1 MARLERIKKMNKEP
15 KTLNELV
22 NPKWFCK
29 ELFGDRFSDTNILIQ
44 NLCGKQDDEQR
55 AREEA
60 KRKEEKEKS
69 INLFDWLGKEEEKP
83 FVYIFSIYQKSFWY
97 GEDFLSAYFDIFL
110 TEKLEKIDSIDDFTF
125 LTDSVENI
133 ELVEFLQE
141 NEINIKDTE
150 KVKETLKHIIF
161 FIATEGYEDGVN
173 RAYLDVEKGYRG
185 WDLCC

>member
-1 MARLERIKKMNKEP
+1 M
-15 KTLNELV
+15 KTLEELV

-29 ELFGDRFSDTNILIQ
+29 ELFGDRFSDKNILIQ

-60 KRKEEKEKS
+60 KRKEEKEKP
-69 INLFDWLGKEEEKP
+69 INLFDWLGKESEEP
-83 FVYIFSIYQKSFWY
+83 FVYIFSIYQESFWY
-97 GEDFLSAYFDIFL
+97 GEDFLRVYFDIFL

-125 LTDSVENI
+125 LTDSVENK

-150 KVKETLKHIIF
+150 KVKDNLKYIIF
-161 FIATEGYEDGVN
+161 FIATAGYNDGVN
-173 RAYLDVEKGYRG
+173 RGKKREWGL
-185 WDLCC
+185 DLCC

>member
-1 MARLERIKKMNKEP
+1 MARLERIKQM
-15 KTLNELV
+15 KTLEELV

-29 ELFGDRFSDTNILIQ
+29 ELFGDSLSDKNILIR

-97 GEDFLSAYFDIFL
+97 GENFLYSYFEKFL

-125 LTDSVENI
+125 LTDSVENK

-150 KVKETLKHIIF
+150 KVKDNLKYIIF
-161 FIATEGYEDGVN
+161 FIATLGNNDGVN
-173 RAYLDVEKGYRG
+173 RGKKRKWG
-185 WDLCC
+185 DL